1 MYSYR
6 MSKKELDKSLQD
18 LRAEIDKL
26 GAENDD
32 IKEKIDTLATGIEG
46 EINNLDN
53 TKYIDSLIQN
63 IQQHIEQL
71 ETEHP
76 RITGVL
82 NRIMVTLSGLG
93 I

>member
-1 MYSYR
+1 

-71 ETEHP
+71 ETEHA
-76 RITGVL
+76 RNTGVL

>member
-1 MYSYR
+1 
-6 MSKKELDKSLQD
+6 MSKKELNKSLQD
-18 LRAEIDKL
+18 LRAELDKL
-26 GAENDD
+26 GTDNDD
-32 IKEKIDTLATGIEG
+32 IKEKIDSLATGIEG

-63 IQQHIEQL
+63 IQEHVEQL
-71 ETEHP
+71 ETDHP